1 MSAPT
6 LTDVLDSIRDWPE
19 DTRLAL
25 AYRILQSVVE
35 QPAQPAAPAPRK
47 RTLQHALGLLASDTP
62 APDDEQVR
70 QWLDEH
76 REEKYG

>member
-1 MSAPT
+1 MTAPT
-6 LTDVLDSIRDWPE
+6 MDDVLQTIQEWPS
-19 DTRLAL
+19 DARLAL

-35 QPAQPAAPAPRK
+35 PAPRTVTPK
-47 RTLQHALGLLASDTP
+47 HTLDHALGLLARDTP
-62 APDDEQVR
+62 PPDDAQVQ

>member
-1 MSAPT
+1 MTAPT
-6 LTDVLDSIRDWPE
+6 MDDVLQTIQEWPS
-19 DTRLAL
+19 DARLAL

-35 QPAQPAAPAPRK
+35 PVPRTATPK
-47 RTLQHALGLLASDTP
+47 HTLDHALGLLARDTP
-62 APDDEQVR
+62 PPDDAQVQ